1 MSKMPVINFDEHF
14 AEYTSKWMKEHE
26 GEFETYD
33 ELEDQ
38 LPQVYMMFLNTRAKW
53 LGSLTPG
60 SYFTQFED
68 PKVLVDWLA
77 QYCEEGV
84 PVPDLLLEQISFVGR
99 PCEKRLLELLKDE
112 NAPEEARMTAVGLL
126 RDMKSTLPK
135 MLYINWQMNRTDKD
149 ELKDNALES
158 LQEMGEAVVQPILQ
172 NVGRANAAGQEA
184 LLDVLVHFPGQEA
197 VFNLAMK
204 LFREHP
210 EKRALFA
217 GYLARIGDDRALPEL
232 VAAAEEEKLSYL
244 TFIEIRNAIEE
255 LGGICPDREFED
267 DPEYEALRGLD
278 MT

>member
-1 MSKMPVINFDEHF
+1 MSKMPIINFDEHF
-14 AEYTSKWMKEHE
+14 AEYTSQWMKDHE
-26 GEFETYD
+26 GEFSTYD
-33 ELEDQ
+33 ELEEQ

-84 PVPDLLLEQISFVGR
+84 PVPDLLLEQITFVGR
-99 PCEKRLLELLKDE
+99 PCEKRLLELLKDDQ
-112 NAPEEARMTAVGLL
+112 APDEARMIAVGLL

-135 MLYINWQMNRTDKD
+135 MLYITWQLDRNAKD
-149 ELKDNALES
+149 ELRDNALES
-158 LQEMGEAVVQPILQ
+158 LIDMGDAVVQPILQ

-184 LLDVLVHFPGQEA
+184 LMDVLAHFPGQEA
-197 VFNLAMK
+197 IFTLAMK
-204 LFREHP
+204 LFREQP
-210 EKRALFA
+210 SKRALFA
-217 GYLARIGDDRALPEL
+217 GYLAKIGDDRALPEL
-232 VAAAEEEKLSYL
+232 IAAAKEEKLSYL

-255 LGGICPDREFED
+255 LGGICPEREFEE

-278 MT
+278 LT